1 MFKPFSQAD
10 SSNTRIYGGT
20 GLGLAIS
27 QRLAKKLGGSMWV
40 ESKPGKGS
48 VFHFTIR
55 CRQATG
61 ALASALASRTPEA
74 LHAPDPQLGE
84 RLPLRILVA
93 EDNSVNQRVALLL
106 LERLGYSAD
115 VAGNGYEVLAALHR
129 QPYDV
134 VLMDVQMPD
143 MDGLEATRRIQSE
156 WPEAQRPRVLAM
168 TASALVAD
176 RNACLAAGMDGFL
189 SKPVLIRELQAAL
202 RSVAVPSLTSP
213 APEPAGEPPLLDPTY
228 LDRLRQLETVSG
240 RSVVGE
246 IVDSFLGEAPRR
258 VSRMREDLA
267 AGDGEA
273 LAFTAH
279 SLKGGSAQLGAL
291 RLAGL
296 SHTLEL
302 QARESTLAGAAE
314 TIDEIEREIERLAPA
329 LRQSVRERV
338 SQM

>member
-1 MFKPFSQAD
+1 
-10 SSNTRIYGGT
+10 
-20 GLGLAIS
+20 
-27 QRLAKKLGGSMWV
+27 MWV
-40 ESKPGKGS
+40 ESAPGQGS

-55 CRQATG
+55 CRPAAG
-61 ALASALASRTPEA
+61 SRVTAWQSRSPEA
-74 LHAPDPQLGE
+74 LDEPDPQLGE

-134 VLMDVQMPD
+134 ILMDVQMPD

-156 WPEAQRPRVLAM
+156 WPAGQRPRILAM

-202 RSVAVPSLTSP
+202 RGLAT
-213 APEPAGEPPLLDPTY
+213 APTAPLEPAAEPPVLDPSY
-228 LDRLRQLETVSG
+228 LDRLHQLQEITG

-246 IVDSFLGEAPRR
+246 IVDSFLGEVPRR
-258 VSRMREDLA
+258 LSRLREALA

-279 SLKGGSAQLGAL
+279 SLKGSSAQLGAL
-291 RLAGL
+291 RLASL
-296 SHTLEL
+296 SHALEL
-302 QARESTLAGAAE
+302 EGREGSLEEAAG
-314 TIDEIEREIERLAPA
+314 IVDEIEREIERVTPA
-329 LRQSVRERV
+329 LKQASDATRV
-338 SQM
+338 SHV